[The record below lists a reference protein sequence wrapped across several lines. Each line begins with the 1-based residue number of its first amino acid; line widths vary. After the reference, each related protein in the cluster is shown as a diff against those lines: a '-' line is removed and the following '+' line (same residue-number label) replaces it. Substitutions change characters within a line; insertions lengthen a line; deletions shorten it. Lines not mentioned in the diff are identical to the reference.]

1 MQARRGALKAITA
14 TAPKLAR
21 LVSRMRKHGMAY
33 VRHGMDEYEQQS
45 RDRTVKNWTR
55 RAKTFGY
62 TLVQTPEGTLK
73 GALV

>member
-1 MQARRGALKAITA
+1 
-14 TAPKLAR
+14 
-21 LVSRMRKHGMAY
+21 MRKHGMAY

-45 RDRTVKNWTR
+45 RDRTVKHLTR
-55 RAKTFGY
+55 RAKTLGS